1 MFNGDKTLRGKD
13 EVVRYS
19 KQNIEEIIK
28 CQEDIL
34 YFAEHYFH
42 IITLDEGKR
51 LISLWDFQK
60 KILKCLVK
68 VPDDKKNVCLCASR
82 QIGKSTMI
90 SVYVLW
96 RILFCKEYRIALLAN
111 KEKLAMELLD
121 RIKLAFSLLPKFLQ
135 VGVTEWNEKS
145 ISLENLS
152 TIEASSTSSSA
163 VRGLTLN
170 ELILDEFAFVAP
182 NIQQKLTSSVI
193 PTISSGKRSKVI
205 MLSCVSDDTYVFTNE
220 GIKQIKDFI
229 QEDKIEGYEVPDY
242 QVMGQNKIHSGNL
255 MYNSGKAI
263 TNKIK
268 TTSSMLECSE
278 VHKLWACKDGVYGWY
293 KSNELTIGDY
303 ISIKYGMNMWGNND
317 RLNFKSTRSSKIFK
331 NIDVENI
338 TQDWAYF
345 FGLLIAEG
353 YCRKM
358 IEDEKF
364 VGGQVVITCGDDISE
379 IFDRLNL
386 KYSKKDKIHYSICSK
401 GLVELIEYIGFDIN
415 KKSPKK
421 IIPSR
426 LLQMSKQNMIA
437 MLQGL
442 FDGDGFSRSDRGCV
456 GYTSTSKELLMQVKM
471 ILLNLGI
478 LTDYYEHDIPPTK
491 KVKVAS
497 HSYNVSA
504 NRHFSKL
511 FYELVSF
518 RIKRKQDKRIYLKDS
533 DNFDYNGKDIIPYS
547 KVILKKYFSF
557 SKVFGHDVGVGG
569 KRVHFSRDY
578 LLDSQDLIFKN
589 CNNSDLHDFF
599 SKNISSDI
607 KWEKIK
613 SIEKSENKVYDFS
626 LPTIEGDD
634 WCHSVLYN
642 GIVGHQTPNGL
653 EMFANTFFDAIHDKN
668 NYYAIKVLW
677 NEVPNRDEAWKKSM
691 ISSLPGG
698 DLQFIQE
705 FDCKFFGAANTLVDN
720 GVLEKIRPQAPIEF
734 KWSGLVTIF
743 ENPLPN
749 AKYIAGVDP
758 SGGLKKNYSVI
769 QILKVS
775 GMKKLEQVAMFRSN
789 THSPYD
795 LATFVIELSDYYNNC
810 QVLVENN
817 SDVGGIL
824 CSQLFHYYEFDR
836 LIFVDGKMG
845 IRSSKNT
852 KAEGNYLLK
861 RYIEHNWIK
870 INDKTTIYELS
881 LYKEQSLGCFASD
894 RNCTD
899 DTVTSLL
906 WSLVALHLPEVSQ
919 EFFDDAGNVIE
930 GNANGADNFVA
941 LFD

>member
-51 LISLWDFQK
+51 LISLWEFQK
-60 KILKCLVK
+60 KILKCLVE
-68 VPDDKKNVCLCASR
+68 VPDNKKNVCLCASR

-205 MLSCVSDDTYVFTNE
+205 M
-220 GIKQIKDFI
+220 
-229 QEDKIEGYEVPDY
+229 
-242 QVMGQNKIHSGNL
+242 
-255 MYNSGKAI
+255 
-263 TNKIK
+263 
-268 TTSSMLECSE
+268 SS
-278 VHKLWACKDGVYGWY
+278 
-293 KSNELTIGDY
+293 
-303 ISIKYGMNMWGNND
+303 
-317 RLNFKSTRSSKIFK
+317 
-331 NIDVENI
+331 
-338 TQDWAYF
+338 
-345 FGLLIAEG
+345 
-353 YCRKM
+353 
-358 IEDEKF
+358 
-364 VGGQVVITCGDDISE
+364 
-379 IFDRLNL
+379 
-386 KYSKKDKIHYSICSK
+386 
-401 GLVELIEYIGFDIN
+401 
-415 KKSPKK
+415 
-421 IIPSR
+421 
-426 LLQMSKQNMIA
+426 
-437 MLQGL
+437 
-442 FDGDGFSRSDRGCV
+442 
-456 GYTSTSKELLMQVKM
+456 
-471 ILLNLGI
+471 
-478 LTDYYEHDIPPTK
+478 
-491 KVKVAS
+491 
-497 HSYNVSA
+497 
-504 NRHFSKL
+504 
-511 FYELVSF
+511 
-518 RIKRKQDKRIYLKDS
+518 
-533 DNFDYNGKDIIPYS
+533 
-547 KVILKKYFSF
+547 
-557 SKVFGHDVGVGG
+557 
-569 KRVHFSRDY
+569 
-578 LLDSQDLIFKN
+578 
-589 CNNSDLHDFF
+589 
-599 SKNISSDI
+599 
-607 KWEKIK
+607 
-613 SIEKSENKVYDFS
+613 
-626 LPTIEGDD
+626 
-634 WCHSVLYN
+634 
-642 GIVGHQTPNGL
+642 TPNGL

-677 NEVPNRDEAWKKSM
+677 NEVPNRDEEWKKSM

-720 GVLEKIRPQAPIEF
+720 GILEKIRPQSPIEF

-749 AKYIAGVDP
+749 VKYIAGVDP

-795 LATFVIELSDYYNNC
+795 LATFVIELSDYYNKC

-824 CSQLFHYYEFDR
+824 CSQLFHHYEFDR

-861 RYIEHNWIK
+861 RYLEHGWLK
-870 INDKTTIYELS
+870 INDRTTIYELS

-906 WSLVALHLPEVSQ
+906 WSLVAIHLPEVSQ
-919 EFFDDAGNVIE
+919 EFFDEAGNVIE
-930 GNANGADNFVA
+930 GNANVADNFVA